1 MVEPVL
7 ADGTRTFELILALP
21 AWTYRFHS
29 PRFRSKCRE
38 LLRSLVPAHLTGKVH
53 WLGEKEMRQFEI
65 CYHQLMRTYTDS
77 RLADYR
83 GKLLEAIDELMTK
96 AEETQDLDD
105 TD

>member
-7 ADGTRTFELILALP
+7 ADSTRTFEVLLVLP

-29 PRFRSKCRE
+29 PRFRAKCRE

-53 WLGEKEMRQFEI
+53 WLGEKEMRHFEQ
-65 CYHQLMRTYTDS
+65 CYHQLMRTFTDS
-77 RLADYR
+77 RLESYR
-83 GKLLEAIDELMTK
+83 GDLLKAIDGLLEQS
-96 AEETQDLDD
+96 EEIMGLDD